1 LKLCKNNTG
10 KVPGT
15 KAYLAKRV
23 EEERKTEEKRAKK
36 ADTVQ
41 KAMAGD
47 GGPFGN
53 QLKKSHTTPVDY
65 DNNND

>member
-1 LKLCKNNTG
+1 LCKNPG

-15 KAYLAKRV
+15 KAYLAKKV
-23 EEERKTEEKRAKK
+23 EEERKAEEKRAKK

-47 GGPFGN
+47 GEPFGN

-65 DNNND
+65 DDDDDD